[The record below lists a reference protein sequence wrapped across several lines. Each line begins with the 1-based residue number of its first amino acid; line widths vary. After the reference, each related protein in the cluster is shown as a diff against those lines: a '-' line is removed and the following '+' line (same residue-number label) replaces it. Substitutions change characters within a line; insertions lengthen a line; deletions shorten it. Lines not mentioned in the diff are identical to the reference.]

1 VWAANFKKKHMDTI
15 QYITP
20 DFTITVT
27 PKTVTAVINAEED
40 GMEWRPVDITN
51 TSLGKLLWAQ
61 CREKFAA
68 AQERRHEAE

>member
-1 VWAANFKKKHMDTI
+1 MNTI

-40 GMEWRPVDITN
+40 GMEYRPVDITD
-51 TSLGKLLWAQ
+51 TSLGKLLL
-61 CREKFAA
+61 REAA
-68 AQERRHEAE
+68 SVLGQ